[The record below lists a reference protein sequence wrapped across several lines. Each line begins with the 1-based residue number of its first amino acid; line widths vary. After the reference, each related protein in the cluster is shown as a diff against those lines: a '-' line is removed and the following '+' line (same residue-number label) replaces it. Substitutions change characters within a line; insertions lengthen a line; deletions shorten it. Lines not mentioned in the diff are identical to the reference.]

1 MSKVNSLIAKFES
14 LKDGAVPVPSAS
26 KINSASAKAK
36 TPNLDKK
43 DKFLTAVVSGFQQH
57 LQAAH
62 GKLVIATNRVG
73 RLTSHLEQAHCTIVA
88 LKKENEKLEKEAN
101 TYYEKF
107 KTHQQRA
114 IRAERCLLKDPIW
127 SGFLMERAIKETEEM
142 KKKRQQDD

>member
-1 MSKVNSLIAKFES
+1 MSS
-14 LKDGAVPVPSAS
+14 DGYSQWFSAAFTSCSREIGHCDQSRGTVDVPPR
-26 KINSASAKAK
+26 
-36 TPNLDKK
+36 TG
-43 DKFLTAVVSGFQQH
+43 KFLLINYIIFFCLIIFT
-57 LQAAH
+57 
-62 GKLVIATNRVG
+62 K
-73 RLTSHLEQAHCTIVA
+73 QAHSTIVA